1 MRTWVLRFDTAPGPY
16 HRDQGLLAQST
27 AVTSPR
33 WSTPINARTTRFRAW
48 ITHVAIDMAA
58 EYAKA
63 VRHASP
69 HAQIV
74 VDHFHVVKLANQM
87 IDDVRRRTTQA
98 LRGRRGG
105 ACDPEWT
112 SHRRLLRGVE
122 RLTDPQR
129 QEMFNNSTFDAD
141 SDLLATWITKEL
153 VLPACCRCRVGSAAQ
168 HGAAASDQRAMV
180 GGPRS
185 ATVKRGAP
193 TGSGSRQRSRAG
205 CRNGC
210 CTPFRGTRGGRRWR
224 CAAFLML
231 TVSFVNRWGRSPP
244 SYRPRRECRPT

>member
-1 MRTWVLRFDTAPGPY
+1 MRPDAARRSEKPTRTPGVRTWVDRFDTAPGPH

-33 WSTPINARTTRFRAW
+33 WSTPINARTTQFLAW
-48 ITHVAIDMAA
+48 ITHVATDMAA

-74 VDHFHVVKLANQM
+74 VDHLHVVKLANQR

-98 LRGRRGG
+98 LRGRRGR

-112 SHRRLLRGVE
+112 SHRRLLSGVE

-129 QEMFNNSTFDAD
+129 QKMFNNRPSTPTVI
-141 SDLLATWITKEL
+141 SS
-153 VLPACCRCRVGSAAQ
+153 PHGSPK
-168 HGAAASDQRAMV
+168 S
-180 GGPRS
+180 
-185 ATVKRGAP
+185 
-193 TGSGSRQRSRAG
+193 
-205 CRNGC
+205 
-210 CTPFRGTRGGRRWR
+210 
-224 CAAFLML
+224 
-231 TVSFVNRWGRSPP
+231 
-244 SYRPRRECRPT
+244 